1 MVVETIAE
9 GLSAVASFV
18 VRILSEVLIELLC
31 KGVGYRIWKPFK
43 PSINPDGALV
53 FLTGLAFWLVVFVL
67 GYQVYEF
74 VGIDSCLDTGGHYN
88 YSSSLCER

>member
-9 GLSAVASFV
+9 GLSAVARFV

-31 KGVGYRIWKPFK
+31 KGMGYRIWKPFK

-53 FLTGLAFWLVVFVL
+53 VFTGLAFWLVVFVL

-74 VGIDSCLDTGGHYN
+74 VGIDSCLDAGGHYN
-88 YSSSLCER
+88 YHSGVCES

>member
-9 GLSAVASFV
+9 GLSVVARFV
-18 VRILSEVLIELLC
+18 VRLLSEVLIELLC

-43 PSINPDGALV
+43 PAIDPDGVLV
-53 FLTGLAFWLVVFVL
+53 FLTGLAFWLVLFIL

>member
-9 GLSAVASFV
+9 GLSAVARFV

-43 PSINPDGALV
+43 PAIDPDGVLV

>member
-9 GLSAVASFV
+9 GLSVVARFV
-18 VRILSEVLIELLC
+18 VRILSEVLIEFLC
-31 KGVGYRIWKPFK
+31 KGMGYRILKAFK
-43 PSINPDGALV
+43 ATINPDGALV
-53 FLTGLAFWLVVFVL
+53 FFTGLAFWLVLFIL

>member
-9 GLSAVASFV
+9 GLSAVARFV

>member
-9 GLSAVASFV
+9 GLSAVARFV

-43 PSINPDGALV
+43 PAIDPDCVLV